1 MVSLNRPGLA
11 DVFNVI
17 CDETA
22 DRYRLIL
29 RHEMPGIGNDFEAN
43 GCAVASQSLF
53 DHAARREMGLNVSRA
68 PQITR
73 VGVRNAFFEV

>member
-17 CDETA
+17 CDETD

-43 GCAVASQSLF
+43 GCAVAFQSLF
-53 DHAARREMGLNVSRA
+53 DHPADGNGVERVQSPPDNEGWRA
-68 PQITR
+68 ER
-73 VGVRNAFFEV
+73 LL